1 MSADKGVIISLVP
14 NAPDS
19 SVGALLFNK
28 LNDVYKTER
37 GPETTYTSGP
47 WKIVLE
53 GGSDPFM
60 NDIMISLK
68 DDKNAVFYF
77 KNLNPQ
83 SWNSMKEGLEAA
95 VVRTH
100 ANKKIGVQSVADI
113 SEAKNI
119 PEDIERKIKTY
130 LGGRRKTRRT
140 RRSRPQ
146 K

>member
-1 MSADKGVIISLVP
+1 MSADKGVIISLGQ
-14 NAPDS
+14 S
-19 SVGALLFNK
+19 GAVLFNK

-37 GPETTYTSGP
+37 DPETTYTSGP

-53 GGSDPFM
+53 GDDDEPFM

-68 DDKNAVFYF
+68 DDKNAVFHF
-77 KNLNPQ
+77 KNLNPR
-83 SWNSMKEGLEAA
+83 SWSSMKEGLEQA
-95 VVRTH
+95 VARTQS
-100 ANKKIGVQSVADI
+100 NKKIGVQSVADI

>member
-1 MSADKGVIISLVP
+1 MNADKGVIISLVP

-47 WKIVLE
+47 WKIAME
-53 GGSDPFM
+53 GGSDPLM

-83 SWNSMKEGLEAA
+83 SWSSMKEGLEQA
-95 VVRTH
+95 VARTH

>member
-1 MSADKGVIISLVP
+1 
-14 NAPDS
+14 
-19 SVGALLFNK
+19 
-28 LNDVYKTER
+28 
-37 GPETTYTSGP
+37 
-47 WKIVLE
+47 
-53 GGSDPFM
+53 
-60 NDIMISLK
+60 
-68 DDKNAVFYF
+68 
-77 KNLNPQ
+77 
-83 SWNSMKEGLEAA
+83 MKEGLEAA

-130 LGGRRKTRRT
+130 LGGRGKTRRT